1 MAQNEFH
8 LFSSEDPT
16 RSSNLCAR
24 CGETAQIHLTL
35 LGETPARAGSFCFSC
50 GEALMHALQQTQ
62 EAHAYADAEVV
73 YPSFL
78 YSPAHHEDVEG
89 GIVFWEGHGWS
100 SDGPFAG
107 A

>member
-16 RSSNLCAR
+16 RISSLCAR
-24 CGETAQIHLTL
+24 CGEPAQVHLTL
-35 LGETPARAGSFCFSC
+35 LGEAPARGGSFCFAC
-50 GEALMHALQQTQ
+50 GEALMRAFQQH
-62 EAHAYADAEVV
+62 EAHAEAEVES
-73 YPSFL
+73 PSFP
-78 YSPAHHEDVEG
+78 YNPAHHDEAEG